1 MDSNSKSNSIPKNQ
15 QKAKAPTLRIQTD
28 LRAGRGGLLSRI
40 NAWFQ
45 DLTAGMTDEERA
57 DAADEML

>member
-1 MDSNSKSNSIPKNQ
+1 MKSNSIPKNQ
-15 QKAKAPTLRIQTD
+15 QKDKTPTLRVQTD
-28 LRAGRGGLLSRI
+28 LRAGRGLLYRI

-45 DLTAGMTDEERA
+45 DVTAGMTDEQRA